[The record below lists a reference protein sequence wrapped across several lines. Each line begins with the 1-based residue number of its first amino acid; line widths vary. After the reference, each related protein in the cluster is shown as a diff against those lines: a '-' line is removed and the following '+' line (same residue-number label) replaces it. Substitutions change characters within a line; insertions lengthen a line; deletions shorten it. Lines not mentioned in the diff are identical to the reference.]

1 MNGIIFDLQRASFV
15 DGPGIRTTVFFKGCN
30 LNCLW
35 CHNPEGINPKRALLR
50 YSEKCSACGKCVAI
64 CPTKQS
70 DCMLC
75 GKCALLCPNDAL
87 ELCGRIVSV
96 DDVFAELEKDR
107 AYYEKSGGGITFSG
121 GECMLQIDF
130 LEELLKKC
138 KNANISM
145 AIDTAGNVAWSHFE
159 RVIPYTDIF
168 LYDVKCILESL
179 HIQGTGVSNKLIKEN
194 LIKLASQFP
203 GKIVVRIPVIGGYNA
218 THEEMNA
225 IAEFLAPLNISQVE
239 LLPYHK
245 LGMHKSEAAG
255 VSYKEFTE
263 PPADFLTEWKNRLNS
278 AHRCK
283 CNP

>member
-15 DGPGIRTTVFFKGCN
+15 DGPGLRTTVFFKGCN

-35 CHNPEGINPKRALLR
+35 CHNPEGINLKRGLLR
-50 YSEKCSACGKCVAI
+50 YSEKCSACGKCTAI

-107 AYYEKSGGGITFSG
+107 AYYEKSGGGVTFSG

-138 KNANISM
+138 KDVNIST

-159 RVIPYTDIF
+159 RVMPYTDIF
-168 LYDVKCILESL
+168 LYDVKCISESL
-179 HIQGTGVSNKLIKEN
+179 HIQGTGVSNKFIKEN
-194 LIKLASQFP
+194 LIKLASQFS

-218 THEEMNA
+218 TYEEMNT
-225 IAEFLAPLNISQVE
+225 IAEFLASLNISQIE

-263 PPADFLTEWKNRLNS
+263 PPAGFLAEWKNRLNS